1 MAFPRSKKNR
11 PQTAAPAG
19 ETERYRTLLE
29 INNAS
34 IANLTQD
41 ALFRA
46 IAEAVRRVVPFDRT
60 AVFLHDPG
68 RDVLRLFTL
77 ESSLPT
83 SYFVL
88 GLEMPAKDSHVG
100 RVFREQRL
108 LLRGDLGTQRE
119 FPMEERAY
127 GDGVRS
133 YVIVPLVLH
142 GRNIGTLAVASV
154 NPHQYSESDATFF
167 QEVASSL
174 GMDAISENALVDRLR
189 GGDTVALEAL
199 MERHASR
206 VFRVARDITR
216 TDADAE
222 EVVQDVFLTI
232 ARKIDRFE
240 GRAALSTWIY
250 RVTTNAALIKRRGKR
265 AQLEVSLEEHLPTF
279 KEDGHP
285 DGHRDGERSYLL
297 ADWSHNPEAELLDGE
312 ARAVLSRAI
321 EGLPATY
328 RAVLVLR
335 DVEELSNEETAEIL
349 GESVASIKSRA
360 HRARMALR
368 ERLTRHWAVPRP

>member
-1 MAFPRSKKNR
+1 MASPPSKEHR

-29 INNAS
+29 INNAL
-34 IANLTQD
+34 IANLTRD

-60 AVFLHDPG
+60 AIFLHDPG

-88 GLEMPAKDSHVG
+88 GLEMPAHDSHVG

-108 LLRGDLGTQRE
+108 LLRGDLGMQRE

-133 YVIVPLVLH
+133 YVIVPLVVH

-174 GMDAISENALVDRLR
+174 GMDVISENALVDRLR
-189 GGDTVALEAL
+189 VGDTVALEAL

-279 KEDGHP
+279 KEDGH
-285 DGHRDGERSYLL
+285 RDGERSYLL
-297 ADWSHNPEAELLDGE
+297 ADWSQNPEAELLDGE

-321 EGLPATY
+321 EGLPETY

-368 ERLTRHWAVPRP
+368 EQLPPNWAVPRP